1 VAHRGR
7 VTHEVYDG
15 DRAPAREIERER
27 ETRELQANRWDRKPP
42 LPSERSDLSRGRDAR
57 AKEAGAGEF
66 DVDIGDDGGAVV
78 GWRRT
83 NERREKEKL
92 ESLERTAYLVCFLT
106 LPLDRA
112 FGALFPLVRAL
123 APKCSVV
130 SHTPEIS
137 LWDIEE
143 EAGPQGHK
151 STGPQG
157 HGSTGPRVRQ
167 SEPQELTEARPRPP
181 KISRTSATLLN

>member
-1 VAHRGR
+1 MAHRGR

-137 LWDIEE
+137 LWISRRRQVHR
-143 EAGPQGHK
+143 ATRPQVHRA
-151 STGPQG
+151 TGPQV
-157 HGSTGPRVRQ
+157 HRATESPIKSPRSSQRHDQ
-167 SEPQELTEARPRPP
+167 DLPRYRAP
-181 KISRTSATLLN
+181 R